1 MLKNLTQLSF
11 GVKITG
17 CTVHLADNKYDHG
30 PIILQK
36 SVPVLDTDNA
46 DDLASRVFE
55 SEKEA
60 LPESIQLFA
69 DGRLDIEGRHVRI
82 RPISVKSEL

>member
-1 MLKNLTQLSF
+1 M
-11 GVKITG
+11 TG

-36 SVPVLDTDNA
+36 PVAVHESDTA

-60 LPESIQLFA
+60 LPEAIQLFVDGKLSL
-69 DGRLDIEGRHVRI
+69 DGRLVRVNSE
-82 RPISVKSEL
+82 PISNNV